1 MAVLESVD
9 VEKALM
15 SKMKAERQESGD
27 WYYTVC
33 DDQGVVVGSTSI
45 SKGAKHTLGH
55 KRINQMAH
63 QLNLNKSQLFV
74 DLVRCPLKREK
85 ALEIM
90 KINSLPGNPRLHD

>member
-1 MAVLESVD
+1 MA
-9 VEKALM
+9 
-15 SKMKAERQESGD
+15 KMKAERRESGD
-27 WYYTVC
+27 WYYIV

-55 KRINQMAH
+55 KRISQMAH

>member
-15 SKMKAERQESGD
+15 AKMKAERQESGD
-27 WYYTVC
+27 WYYIVC

-45 SKGAKHTLGH
+45 SKGAKHTLGP
-55 KRINQMAH
+55 KRISQMAH
-63 QLNLNKSQLFV
+63 QLNLNKSQLLV
-74 DLVRCPLKREK
+74 DLVRCPLKRDK

-90 KINSLPGNPRLHD
+90 KINNLPGNPRQLD

>member
-15 SKMKAERQESGD
+15 GKMKAERQESGD
-27 WYYTVC
+27 WYYIVC

-55 KRINQMAH
+55 TRISQMAH

-90 KINSLPGNPRLHD
+90 KINGSSNPGLYD

>member
-15 SKMKAERQESGD
+15 ARMKTKRQESGD
-27 WYYTVC
+27 WYYIVC

-45 SKGAKHTLGH
+45 SKGAKHTLGP
-55 KRINQMAH
+55 KRISQMAH
-63 QLNLNKSQLFV
+63 QLNLNKSQLLV

-85 ALEIM
+85 ALDIM
-90 KINSLPGNPRLHD
+90 KTNSLPGNPVDAQ

>member
-15 SKMKAERQESGD
+15 GKMKAERQESGD
-27 WYYTVC
+27 WYYIVS
-33 DDQGVVVGSTSI
+33 DEQGVAIGSTSI
-45 SKGAKHTLGH
+45 SKGAKHTLGPN
-55 KRINQMAH
+55 RISQMAR

-90 KINSLPGNPRLHD
+90 KINSLPGNPRLRD